1 MTLTQGRTQS
11 RTPRRRRW
19 SLSSPATLRVEL
31 ELDISDRIPLRKPTF
46 RPAVSDVIFAALNDI
61 NPERESAD
69 IRISV
74 APVEGKRVR
83 AVRLREEKERA
94 RNKDRQRR
102 GENSPMSAV
111 ASSLIGEFGG
121 RGAGGAGRRMGQ
133 QRLSSGNTAVDPE
146 SDVTLTLPMFD
157 CQILIRV
164 TTPDRRRSNLLM
176 DRLVGAFGAWSGGNK
191 LVARPARSAP
201 AFDALMDSNYLRRG
215 KKRMWMPSDVLSGL
229 FVPPDSMSMTSNA
242 VRLSSAVPQPPP
254 NVPIFDPDS
263 PRASEM
269 LPWGF
274 DVQRQRYVGAWLAES
289 LFSWTGGKSGYGK
302 TETSICR
309 FLHVV
314 NNGHGAMFV
323 DPNADAVNKIKLYLD
338 PILDRVMEVSVAT
351 LDKASSQVGWNLFD
365 VGDMD
370 EEDRGMVAAAVRN
383 AVSAAV
389 GWEPDRATR
398 ALPMLTA
405 ACNAIV
411 HLAHLAPRE
420 ICPTIFQIPTLLTN
434 EDWREALVPHLPYRD
449 AGYWKDSFAS
459 MSAEAATPIVNLI
472 YNLGDS
478 RSVRALLGSSIKT
491 YDFREVM
498 DQGKI
503 LLFRL
508 GGTGPT
514 DKLLASLAVY
524 DMMRAMMS
532 RRDLPPADRRPFY
545 VWMDEVQSFVEAVK
559 ANIVQGLEEGRKYG
573 LRLHLMNQEPT
584 RLPEEVLQSIFTN
597 RSHLMCTAVGQQSA
611 TKLSAELGRVID
623 PASIVSIE
631 KYHFV
636 TTMTVKG
643 ATVGPF
649 GLKGLGVEQ
658 MYGDPPGDLTDEERD
673 EAIRV
678 ATGAR
683 PVDDTLADLDKLD
696 DRLYDFLI
704 GLPAPNDQAEYEAA
718 ISNAGVAAEAEE
730 DIPGDFIKRPEWW

>member
-1 MTLTQGRTQS
+1 MTLTQTQTKTS
-11 RTPRRRRW
+11 RRSRWRTP
-19 SLSSPATLRVEL
+19 SPVTLRVEL
-31 ELDISDRIPLRKPTF
+31 ELDISDRIPLRKPGF
-46 RPAVSDVIFAALNDI
+46 RPAASDVIFAALNDI
-61 NPERESAD
+61 NPEHESAD
-69 IRISV
+69 IKISV
-74 APVEGKRVR
+74 APIEGKRVR
-83 AVRLREEKERA
+83 SVRMREERERA
-94 RNKDRQRR
+94 RSKDRQRR

-111 ASSLIGEFGG
+111 AASLMGEFGKGNG
-121 RGAGGAGRRMGQ
+121 RGTGQ
-133 QRLSSGNTAVDPE
+133 QLHGGNTAVDPE
-146 SDVTLTLPMFD
+146 EIKLTLPMFD
-157 CQILIRV
+157 CQILLRV
-164 TTPDRRRSNLLM
+164 TTPDRGRSNLLM
-176 DRLVGAFGAWSGGNK
+176 DRLVGAFGAWSGANK
-191 LVARPARSAP
+191 LLPRPARSAP
-201 AFDALMDSNYLRRG
+201 AFDALMASNHLRRG
-215 KKRMWMPSDVLSGL
+215 KKRMWMPSDTLSAL
-229 FVPPDSMSMTSNA
+229 FVPPDAMSMTSNA

-254 NVPIFDPDS
+254 NVPIFDTDS
-263 PRASEM
+263 PRAAEM
-269 LPWGF
+269 IPWGF
-274 DVQRQRYVGAWLAES
+274 DVHRNRYVGAWLAES

-314 NNGHGAMFV
+314 NNGHGAMFI
-323 DPNADAVNKIKLYLD
+323 DPNADAVSKIKPYLD

-351 LDKASSQVGWNLFD
+351 LDKATNQVGWNLFD

-370 EEDRGMVAAAVRN
+370 EEDRGQVAAAVRN
-383 AVSAAV
+383 AVAAAV

-420 ICPTIFQIPTLLTN
+420 ICPTIFQIPTLLSN
-434 EDWREALVPHLPYRD
+434 EDWREALVPHLPPRD
-449 AGYWKDSFAS
+449 ASYWHDSFAS
-459 MSAEAATPIVNLI
+459 MSSEAATPIVNLI

-478 RSVRALLGSSIKT
+478 RSVRALLGSSVKT
-491 YDFREVM
+491 YDFRDVM

-532 RRDLPPADRRPFY
+532 RRDLPPPDRRPFY

-559 ANIVQGLEEGRKYG
+559 DNIVQGLEEGRKYG

-584 RLPEEVLQSIFTN
+584 RLPEDVLQAIFTN
-597 RSHLMCTAVGQQSA
+597 RSHLMCTAVGQSSA
-611 TKLSAELGRVID
+611 MKLSAEMGRVVD
-623 PASIVSIE
+623 PGSIVNIE
-631 KYHFV
+631 KYHFI

-643 ATVGPF
+643 AQVGPF

-658 MYGDPPGDLTDEERD
+658 MYGDPPSEITEEERD
-673 EAIRV
+673 EIIRQ

-683 PVDDTLADLDKLD
+683 PVSETLADLDLLD
-696 DRLYDFLI
+696 GKLYDFML
-704 GLPAPNDQAEYEAA
+704 GLPPGETPERADTADLGEVVE
-718 ISNAGVAAEAEE
+718 SEE
-730 DIPGDFIKRPEWW
+730 EEIPGDFIKRPSWW